1 MHAKSGL
8 RVVLKWI
15 DFRPDSVIADVIPL
29 NEMSIELRKFEP
41 PDPDLKRPCWNLGY
55 VTIEQSGARA
65 ILGQP
70 HILVTDPRATAGGTE
85 ELWAFE
91 ITDFPE
97 IFMRLR
103 VPYSQMDVCVL
114 SERIPANTWEV
125 FLEIFPNHPNHRHE
139 QIFNEMSHPDDPNC
153 FYNGVF

>member
-1 MHAKSGL
+1 MIAGSG
-8 RVVLKWI
+8 
-15 DFRPDSVIADVIPL
+15 SVITAVIPL